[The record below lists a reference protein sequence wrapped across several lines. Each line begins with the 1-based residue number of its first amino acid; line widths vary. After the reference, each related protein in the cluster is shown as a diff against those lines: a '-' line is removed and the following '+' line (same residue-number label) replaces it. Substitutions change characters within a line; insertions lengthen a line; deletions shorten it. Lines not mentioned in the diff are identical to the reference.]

1 VAKCGLTPV
10 AKMGSALQVLL
21 IAPIF
26 SSVITYLVDEPR
38 NPADLRRFAHV
49 DQVPSA
55 DVVYRSLGRST
66 EDLFVVVVNALLW
79 TRYGQPRWRTREIY
93 SIDGST
99 ITLGLN
105 IFKKRYRKT
114 GLVNQDYTRGHS
126 PTNGYYFGYKLTL
139 VIEHPSLIPVAFL
152 LHRRPSGD
160 ARFLPTVPV
169 DLNRKILRAEDTVI
183 PSSVILQQAFD
194 EKRKLQRVAEAKSYG
209 FMHHPR
215 RQNTMLPARSTET
228 VAQKGISGT
237 CPLHAAQKDRC
248 RNVIRI
254 WR

>member
-1 VAKCGLTPV
+1 MRAHPGREDGFRPPGAAHRTHLLLGDHLSGGRASKSRGPPAVCPCRPGPLSRCGV
-10 AKMGSALQVLL
+10 
-21 IAPIF
+21 
-26 SSVITYLVDEPR
+26 
-38 NPADLRRFAHV
+38 
-49 DQVPSA
+49 
-55 DVVYRSLGRST
+55 RSLGRST

-215 RQNTMLPARSTET
+215 RQNTMLPARSTEK